1 MKNTKRKFY
10 EIPAVSFLNTCEE
23 DVMLASTE
31 SYDDDAAVVYGIS
44 WEDLSMTR

>member
-10 EIPAVSFLNTCEE
+10 EVPAVSFLNTCEE

-31 SYDDDAAVVYGIS
+31 SYDDDAAEVYGIS
-44 WEDLSMTR
+44 WEDRSKTR